1 MWIICFDFC
10 FSLPYGHSS
19 LMKVNQRSNACL
31 IVDLWC
37 IIVLKTDHW
46 SPPYYSAIY
55 NSQLSLHGAVVMIQ

>member
-1 MWIICFDFC
+1 
-10 FSLPYGHSS
+10 
-19 LMKVNQRSNACL
+19 MKVNQRSNARL

-55 NSQLSLHGAVVMIQ
+55 NGQLSLHGAVVMI